1 MSNSVYFLS
10 TAGGFNNIE
19 RVSVSSDWKI
29 KFPTSKSKYWIYP
42 LPSLEIQE
50 PAKIA
55 EPNWTLTK
63 LAKIDKK

>member
-1 MSNSVYFLS
+1 MYNVELCLP
-10 TAGGFNNIE
+10 AGGFNNIE

-42 LPSLEIQE
+42 LPYLEIQE

-55 EPNWTLTK
+55 EPNWRLTK

>member
-1 MSNSVYFLS
+1 MSNSVYLLS

-29 KFPTSKSKYWIYP
+29 KFPTSKSKYWKY
-42 LPSLEIQE
+42 LEIQE

-55 EPNWTLTK
+55 EPNWRLTK

>member
-1 MSNSVYFLS
+1 MSNYVYLLF

-29 KFPTSKSKYWIYP
+29 KFSTSKSKYWIYP
-42 LPSLEIQE
+42 LPHLEIQE

-55 EPNWTLTK
+55 EPNWRLTK